1 VITPTAH
8 EQRRLN
14 GLAKAQQ
21 LMTEFLEVLER
32 EYEWDSSRVFFLG
45 FSQVLIYLFIFEKI

>member
-21 LMTEFLEVLER
+21 LLTEFLEALER
-32 EYEWDSSRVFFLG
+32 EYDWDSSRVFLMG
-45 FSQVLIYLFIFEKI
+45 FSQVHPTSTFY